1 MVLSGET
8 YFAGCAASNFKN
20 DTWVMGSEWVSKGGW
35 YFVFGAWNSFVHV
48 VHRFHASKDF
58 VTRKVQRQAGWLDLG
73 VSFSSLLQAPYI
85 LEYIMHGALL
95 LSSKVSKEIDPAN
108 PNFLWGSTL
117 GGKKKEKERK
127 LRSVRYRKVQRYT
140 LSQLLHMLS
149 GYWKKFS
156 QNNNSGSHM

>member
-1 MVLSGET
+1 
-8 YFAGCAASNFKN
+8 
-20 DTWVMGSEWVSKGGW
+20 
-35 YFVFGAWNSFVHV
+35 
-48 VHRFHASKDF
+48 
-58 VTRKVQRQAGWLDLG
+58 
-73 VSFSSLLQAPYI
+73 
-85 LEYIMHGALL
+85 MHGALL